1 MALLK
6 EENLYWNTIQAYIKL
21 AWVDIR
27 ENGEFEDWTKRYYV
41 SAILEYY
48 TNETKQYQYK
58 QESEGLYYLKE
69 DELTLPIIYG
79 KIMQLEKFNWV
90 SFI

>member
-6 EENLYWNTIQAYIKL
+6 EENLYWNIIQAYIKL

-27 ENGEFEDWTKRYYV
+27 EDWEFENGNKKYIVNTTLD
-41 SAILEYY
+41 YY
-48 TNETKQYQYK
+48 TNKTKEYHFK
-58 QESEGLYYLKE
+58 QEVETLKDLKE

-79 KIMQLEKFNWV
+79 KIMQLEKFNTAT
-90 SFI
+90 FI